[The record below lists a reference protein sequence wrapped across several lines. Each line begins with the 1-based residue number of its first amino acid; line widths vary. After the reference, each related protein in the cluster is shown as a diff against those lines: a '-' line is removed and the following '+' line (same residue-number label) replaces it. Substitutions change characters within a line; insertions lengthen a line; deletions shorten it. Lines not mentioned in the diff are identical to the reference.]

1 MSRFALCCSQH
12 PRHEDCRLAKSKGN
26 KWAISPLL
34 QYIGDRESVQETMV
48 SNNSVVTV
56 DFPLKQSNFPLW
68 ISVIP
73 WVGELLH
80 CCPLKAAAPP
90 DSRHPA
96 WPWRPH
102 FCWTLKWAAHHWPSD
117 VSSQKLF
124 YVYIYICICIYGPGL
139 RPGPP
144 PTMVWS
150 PQAGYAPPDVV
161 PPSPVAQHPV
171 T

>member
-124 YVYIYICICIYGPGL
+124 YVYIYMYVYIYIWTRSAARSPSHDGMVPPGRL
-139 RPGPP
+139 RPPRCC
-144 PTMVWS
+144 S
-150 PQAGYAPPDVV
+150 Q
-161 PPSPVAQHPV
+161 PS
-171 T
+171 TL